1 MYKSIIFD
9 FDYTLAD
16 ATEGI
21 VEAFYYGFD
30 VMNLS
35 RCEVNEI
42 KTTVGLPLPAAF
54 TQLTGIADRDTI
66 ETFREHFR
74 IKADEVMTAK
84 TILFQGVV
92 SVLEMLKAR
101 GIKTGVVTNKFRYRI
116 DEVLKMYG
124 ISHLIDIVIGYEDV
138 QNPKPAPDALLKA
151 GEILG
156 NEILYIGDSL
166 IDAESANRAGIDF
179 IAVTTGTTE
188 SFDGYKTI
196 AVIKNLSE
204 LERFII

>member
-1 MYKSIIFD
+1 MYRAIIFD

-30 VMNLS
+30 IMNLP
-35 RCEVNEI
+35 RIGENEI
-42 KTTVGLPLPAAF
+42 KKTVGQTLPNAF
-54 TQLTGIADRDTI
+54 TQLTGITDKETI

-74 IKADEVMTAK
+74 IKADEVMTDK
-84 TILFQGVV
+84 TILLPYVV
-92 SVLEMLKAR
+92 PVLEMLKTR
-101 GIKTGVVTNKFRYRI
+101 GIKTGIVTNKFRYRI
-116 DEVLKMYG
+116 DEVLKKFE
-124 ISHLIDIVIGYEDV
+124 IAHLIDIVIGYEDV

-151 GEILG
+151 VEILDG
-156 NEILYIGDSL
+156 KVLYIGDSV
-166 IDAESANRAGIDF
+166 IDAEAANRAGIDF
-179 IAVTTGTTE
+179 IAVKTGTTE

-204 LERFII
+204 LERFI